1 MSVWIGIDGG
11 GTKTKFLAVDESG
24 KRRASHITG
33 GTYYHLNGVETVCAR
48 LVEGITAVKGN
59 NDILGICFGM
69 PGFGESSASDDEAVE
84 QIRATLEPYNLHIVN
99 DVEVGWAGSLALSP
113 GVNIVAGT
121 GSIAYGR
128 NQNGISARSGGWME
142 FFSDE
147 GSGYWLGRKALEL
160 FAKQSDGRLPKDK
173 LYELLRAHLNLHND
187 NEMNSLVRDTYAPS
201 REKTASLQRVLFE
214 AAKAGDR
221 SAIKLYE
228 EAGQELALIADAVI
242 RKLKFNSI
250 PTLSYSG
257 GIFETG
263 ELILKPFRASM
274 KMQAKLAAPVLE
286 PVEGAVLLAVKRF
299 APQEL
304 PKVKNTLLQRGN

>member
-1 MSVWIGIDGG
+1 MGIWIGVDGG
-11 GTKTKFLAVDESG
+11 GTKTKFLAVNESG
-24 KRRASHITG
+24 ERLASYITG
-33 GTYYHLNGVETVCAR
+33 GTYYHLDGIETVCAR
-48 LVEGITAVKGN
+48 LVEGISAVKGN
-59 NDILGICFGM
+59 NEILGICFGM
-69 PGFGESSASDDEAVE
+69 PGFGESGVSDDEAVE
-84 QIRATLEPYNLHIVN
+84 KVRLSLAPYNLYVVN
-99 DVEVGWAGSLALSP
+99 DVEAGWAGSLALSP

-128 NQNGISARSGGWME
+128 NQDDISARSGGWME

-147 GSGYWLGRKALEL
+147 GSGYWLGRKTLEL

-173 LYELLRAHLNLHND
+173 LYELLKAYLNLHDD
-187 NEMNSLVRDTYAPS
+187 NEMNSLVRDIYAPS
-201 REKTASLQRVLFE
+201 REKTASLQRILFN

-242 RKLKFNSI
+242 RKLEFSST

-257 GIFETG
+257 GVFETG
-263 ELILKPFRASM
+263 DLILKPFRSSM
-274 KMQAKLAAPVLE
+274 KMQATLTMPALE
-286 PVEGAVLLAVKRF
+286 PVEGAVLLSVERF

-304 PKVKNTLLQRGN
+304 PRIKSALLQRGN

>member
-1 MSVWIGIDGG
+1 MGIWIGIDGG

-24 KRRASHITG
+24 KRLASYIAG
-33 GTYYHLNGVETVCAR
+33 GAYYHLDGIETVCAR
-48 LVEGITAVKGN
+48 LAEGIGAVKGSS
-59 NDILGICFGM
+59 DILGICFGM
-69 PGFGESSASDDEAVE
+69 PGFGESTSDDEAVE
-84 QIRATLEPYNLHIVN
+84 RIRLSLSPYNLYVVN

-128 NQNGISARSGGWME
+128 NQDGFSARSGGWME

-147 GSGYWLGRKALEL
+147 GSGYWLGRRTLEL
-160 FAKQSDGRLPKDK
+160 FAKQSDGRIPKDK
-173 LYELLRAHLNLHND
+173 LYELLKAHLNLQND
-187 NEMNSLVRDTYAPS
+187 NEMNSLVRDAYALS

-221 SAIKLYE
+221 SAIKLYQ

-242 RKLKFNSI
+242 RKLKFSST

-257 GIFETG
+257 GVFETG
-263 ELILKPFRASM
+263 DLILKPFRASM
-274 KMQAKLAAPVLE
+274 KMQAKLAIPALE
-286 PVEGAVLLAVKRF
+286 PVEGAVLLAVERF

-304 PKVKNTLLQRGN
+304 PKIKNALLQRGN

>member
-69 PGFGESSASDDEAVE
+69 PGFGESTSDDEAVE
-84 QIRATLEPYNLHIVN
+84 RIRLSLSPYNLYVVN

-147 GSGYWLGRKALEL
+147 GSGYWLGRKTLEL

-257 GIFETG
+257 GVFETG
-263 ELILKPFRASM
+263 DLILKPFRASM
-274 KMQAKLAAPVLE
+274 KMQAKLAAPALE
-286 PVEGAVLLAVKRF
+286 PVEGAVLLAVERF
-299 APQEL
+299 APQEMH
-304 PKVKNTLLQRGN
+304 KIKSTLLQRGK

>member
-1 MSVWIGIDGG
+1 MGIWIGIDGG
-11 GTKTKFLAVDESG
+11 GTKTKFLAVNESG
-24 KRRASHITG
+24 KRLASYITG
-33 GTYYHLNGVETVCAR
+33 GTYYHLDGIETVCAR
-48 LVEGITAVKGN
+48 LVEGINEVKGTD
-59 NDILGICFGM
+59 DILGICFGM
-69 PGFGESSASDDEAVE
+69 PGFGESGASDDEAVAK
-84 QIRATLEPYNLHIVN
+84 IRLSLASCNLHVVN
-99 DVEVGWAGSLALSP
+99 DVEAGWAGSLALSP

-128 NQNGISARSGGWME
+128 NQDRVSARSGGWME

-147 GSGYWLGRKALEL
+147 GSGYWLGRKTLEL

-173 LYELLRAHLNLHND
+173 LYELLKAHLNLHDD

-257 GIFETG
+257 GVFETG
-263 ELILKPFRASM
+263 DLILKPFRASM
-274 KMQAKLAAPVLE
+274 KMQAKLAIPALE
-286 PVEGAVLLAVKRF
+286 PVEGAVLLAVERF
-299 APQEL
+299 APQAL
-304 PKVKNTLLQRGN
+304 PQIKNTLLQRGN

>member
-1 MSVWIGIDGG
+1 MGIWIGIDGG
-11 GTKTKFLAVDESG
+11 GTKTKFLAVNETG
-24 KRRASHITG
+24 KRLGSYITG
-33 GTYYHLNGVETVCAR
+33 GTYYHLEGIETVCTR
-48 LVEGITAVKGN
+48 LIEGISAVKGN

-69 PGFGESSASDDEAVE
+69 PGFGESGTSDDEAVE
-84 QIRATLEPYNLHIVN
+84 KIRSSLSPYELYVVN
-99 DVEVGWAGSLALSP
+99 DVEAGWAGSLALSA

-128 NQNGISARSGGWME
+128 NQDGISARSGGWME

-147 GSGYWLGRKALEL
+147 GSGYWLGRRALEL

-173 LYELLRAHLNLHND
+173 LYELLGAYLNLQDD

-201 REKTASLQRVLFE
+201 REKTASLQRILFE

-228 EAGQELALIADAVI
+228 EAGRELAMIADATI
-242 RKLKFNSI
+242 RKLQFSST

-257 GIFETG
+257 GVFETG
-263 ELILKPFRASM
+263 ELILKPFRDSM
-274 KMQAKLAAPVLE
+274 KMQANLVVPALE
-286 PVEGAVLLAVKRF
+286 PVEGAVLLAVERF
-299 APQEL
+299 APQKL
-304 PKVKNTLLQRGN
+304 PQIKNALL